1 MVTTESI
8 LAHFDDGDSL
18 AHYGVKGMKWG
29 VRRSQDSLD
38 RAAGR
43 PATKKKKKASAN
55 IAEKAAGKAKKYLG
69 EKINELKKERA
80 TTKKQKAID
89 KRKLKAFRR
98 EEELQREKL
107 KERAKTAALEQE
119 LAREVASRGEKKRGA
134 IGGDKR
140 YANISDED
148 LQRAVSRLD
157 MEKRYDTLKTEQ
169 AKRKAGPAAKIA
181 KWGGEVATDIA
192 SDVAKRQLKMLGNEI
207 VGEAMFG
214 GAEEYAKVHNRYHK
228 KK

>member
-1 MVTTESI
+1 MGTTESI

-29 VRRSQDSLD
+29 VRRSQDALD

-43 PATKKKKKASAN
+43 PVKKKKKKASGG

-69 EKINELKKERA
+69 DKVNELKKQRA

-98 EEELQREKL
+98 QEELQREKL
-107 KERAKTAALEQE
+107 KERAKTAALEKE
-119 LAREVASRGEKKRGA
+119 LARKVASGGEKKRA

-157 MEKRYDTLKTEQ
+157 MEKRYDTLKMER
-169 AKRKAGPAAKIA
+169 AKRNAGPAIKIA

>member
-1 MVTTESI
+1 MGTTESI

-18 AHYGVKGMKWG
+18 SHYGVKGMKWG
-29 VRRSQDSLD
+29 VRRSQEALD

-43 PATKKKKKASAN
+43 KTKKKKPSKVKSYLN
-55 IAEKAAGKAKKYLG
+55 EKVG
-69 EKINELKKERA
+69 ELKKKRA

-98 EEELQREKL
+98 EEELQRAKL

-119 LAREVASRGEKKRGA
+119 LARKVASGGEKKRKA

-157 MEKRYDTLKTEQ
+157 MEKRYDTLKMER
-169 AKRKAGPAAKIA
+169 AKRQAGPAIKLA

-214 GAEEYAKVHNRYHK
+214 GPEEYAKIHNRYHK

>member
-1 MVTTESI
+1 MGTTESI

-43 PATKKKKKASAN
+43 PTTKKKKKTSAN
-55 IAEKAAGKAKKYLG
+55 IAEKYLG

-89 KRKLKAFRR
+89 KRELKAFRR
-98 EEELQREKL
+98 QEELQREKL
-107 KERAKTAALEQE
+107 KERAKTAALEQD

-148 LQRAVSRLD
+148 LQRAVSRLE